1 MLRLAGFIYHWS
13 SVSFHPHTVIGA
25 NINEKA
31 TRGSENDCQ
40 HHKTT
45 SQVTLRKQDKRKCI
59 SFGFAVPFLNP
70 AGEDYNAIIACWL
83 FVFFTARAEKAAG
96 HHWAPPAETGALC
109 HVQQQ
114 QVVPPPS
121 FCLSVCLRLHGVANG
136 TPACSTLIPM
146 PTPTRPI
153 SSILPFPP
161 PHVCAT
167 RTMQTTAEN
176 KTAGLQ
182 HQWLYNHTTRSF
194 GWLLSVSWVH
204 INLTDGSNEW
214 PIKSTEWC
222 F

>member
-1 MLRLAGFIYHWS
+1 MLHLAGFIYHWS
-13 SVSFHPHTVIGA
+13 SVSRNFHPHTVICA
-25 NINEKA
+25 NVNEKA

-40 HHKTT
+40 HHKMT
-45 SQVTLRKQDKRKCI
+45 SQVTLRKQDKTKCI

-114 QVVPPPS
+114 QVVPPS

-146 PTPTRPI
+146 PAPTLPI

-161 PHVCAT
+161 PHCLCHENYANYSRKQNGWTPKSNTNDFIIT
-167 RTMQTTAEN
+167 RPD
-176 KTAGLQ
+176 
-182 HQWLYNHTTRSF
+182 RSV
-194 GWLLSVSWVH
+194 WLLSVSWVH
-204 INLTDGSNEW
+204 INLTDGSN
-214 PIKSTEWC
+214 
-222 F
+222 